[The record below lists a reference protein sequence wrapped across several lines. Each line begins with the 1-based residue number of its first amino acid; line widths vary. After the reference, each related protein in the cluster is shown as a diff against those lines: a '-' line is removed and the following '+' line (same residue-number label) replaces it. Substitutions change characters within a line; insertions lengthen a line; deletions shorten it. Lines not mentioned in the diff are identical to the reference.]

1 MGKLGLQHEGVDK
14 WVAESL
20 DSGAK
25 VSILTVW
32 MGWKYPQNGSGAGL
46 LREKEVAMYYERS
59 ETSREGCTVSE
70 NSVSLDAARMAP
82 PGVVLWP
89 H

>member
-1 MGKLGLQHEGVDK
+1 MKPVCSGACALQL
-14 WVAESL
+14 ESG
-20 DSGAK
+20 GAK

-46 LREKEVAMYYERS
+46 LREKEAAMYYERS

-70 NSVSLDAARMAP
+70 NSVSLDAA
-82 PGVVLWP
+82 
-89 H
+89 